1 MNTVSLVSFDMQIL
15 VFKDNLKLKGYF
27 QNKWKNNEKFE
38 PLLTRKKE
46 FSQNLENILKVLEFG
61 NSKEKIKILE
71 TLDNEDNPNLLEKII
86 LKLDDDDLE
95 VRGEAFSSLLL
106 NKNKISN
113 FLINNLSTAN
123 KNIRGFVS
131 LVLANRNETSAIP
144 EITKLV
150 KDERSMVRSCAL
162 GALGHLKA
170 IEAKEVFLEALL
182 DSNIE
187 VKKSALQA
195 IIDLKIQLS
204 EEKINEILKEK
215 DPEIEKMLSSIKK

>member
-1 MNTVSLVSFDMQIL
+1 MKKI
-15 VFKDNLKLKGYF
+15 
-27 QNKWKNNEKFE
+27 EKIE
-38 PLLTRKKE
+38 PLLTRKEE
-46 FSQNLENILKVLEFG
+46 FGQKLENISKVLEFG

-71 TLDNEDNPNLLEKII
+71 TLDNEDDPNMLEKII
-86 LKLDDDDLE
+86 SKLDDDDLE

-113 FLINNLSTAN
+113 FLINNLTTAN

-131 LVLANRNETSAIP
+131 LVLANRNETIAIP
-144 EITKLV
+144 EIIKLV
-150 KDERSMVRSCAL
+150 NDERSMVRSCAL

-170 IEAKEVFLEALL
+170 IEAKEFFLEALL

-195 IIDLKIQLS
+195 IINLKIQLS
-204 EEKINEILKEK
+204 E
-215 DPEIEKMLSSIKK
+215 

>member
-1 MNTVSLVSFDMQIL
+1 M
-15 VFKDNLKLKGYF
+15 
-27 QNKWKNNEKFE
+27 
-38 PLLTRKKE
+38 
-46 FSQNLENILKVLEFG
+46 ENISKVLEFG

-71 TLDNEDNPNLLEKII
+71 TLDNEDDPNTLEKII
-86 LKLDDDDLE
+86 SKLDDDDLE

-113 FLINNLSTAN
+113 FLISNLSTAN
-123 KNIRGFVS
+123 KNIRGFTS

-144 EITKLV
+144 EIIKLV
-150 KDERSMVRSCAL
+150 NDERSMVRSCAL

-170 IEAKEVFLEALL
+170 IEAKEIFLEGLL
-182 DSNIE
+182 DSNME

-195 IIDLKIQLS
+195 IINLQITLS

-215 DPEIEKMLSSIKK
+215 DPEIEKMVSRVIKK